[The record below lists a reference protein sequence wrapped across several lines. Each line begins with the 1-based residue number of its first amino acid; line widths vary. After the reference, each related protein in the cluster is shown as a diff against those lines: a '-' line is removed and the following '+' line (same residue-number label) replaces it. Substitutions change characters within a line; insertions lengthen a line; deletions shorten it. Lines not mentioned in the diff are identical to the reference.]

1 MCAGSHHLVIARVP
15 ARGEHT
21 ITDASNEQ
29 HLTNFHET
37 YREHDVAKASSSRTF
52 GFVMAA
58 FFLLLAFRFR
68 SRAGSLWVSLIS
80 IALTLI
86 VIALTRPAV
95 LAPFNRAWMA
105 LGKLLNRVVSPVVLA
120 LLFFGVVW
128 PIGFLMRL
136 TGNDALRL
144 KRAAATGSYW
154 VAREPLESDH
164 FTRQF

>member
-1 MCAGSHHLVIARVP
+1 
-15 ARGEHT
+15 
-21 ITDASNEQ
+21 
-29 HLTNFHET
+29 
-37 YREHDVAKASSSRTF
+37 
-52 GFVMAA
+52 MAA

-154 VAREPLESDH
+154 VAREPLASDH